1 MLARMSETEALAMVI
16 LLAMG
21 VGLLLF
27 LVLVAVSSGRCLQRI
42 ERLLEARETVAKSPT
57 SASAA
62 ATSAP
67 RGEFETFLA
76 EDPARQLLT
85 KSEQFKA
92 YRRWRQDK
100 GLNWSK
106 P

>member
-1 MLARMSETEALAMVI
+1 MSETEVLTIQV
-16 LLAMG
+16 LLA
-21 VGLLLF
+21 VCAGLLLLL
-27 LVLVAVSSGRCLQRI
+27 LVMAIGSSRRLRRI
-42 ERLLEARETVAKSPT
+42 ERSLKTRDITT
-57 SASAA
+57 DAA
-62 ATSAP
+62 ASVAGVSVP

-76 EDPARQLLT
+76 EDPARQQLS
-85 KSEQFKA
+85 KGEQFKA